1 MTIPFTFRQLGY
13 FVAVAQHGSIS
24 KAAEALHVSQPSV
37 SIAITQLE
45 GLLGQP
51 LFQRHRGQGVSLSPK
66 GEVLFKEARHI
77 LTLSHNLLDSQHQHD
92 TEVEGQLVIGCFRDI
107 APYYLPRLVSEF
119 ERRYP
124 RIRVIMQEQDLAG
137 VRKGLEQGKA
147 ELVLSYGLGLPP
159 ECELHVLDELRPY
172 ALLPASHALAGQA
185 QLSLAELAED
195 MLILQDLP
203 LTREYFLSLF
213 WHRDLQP
220 ARIHHTL
227 SFEMQRGLVAHG
239 HGVALS
245 CTRPAGDQ
253 SYDGAPIACVPLSD
267 DVPPQRVV
275 LARSADFPLSLPAR
289 LFLEQVTGAAPRSG
303 QG

>member
-1 MTIPFTFRQLGY
+1 MAIPFTFRQLSY

-24 KAAEALHVSQPSV
+24 RAAVALHVSQPSV
-37 SIAITQLE
+37 SIAINQLE

-51 LFQRHRGQGVSLSPK
+51 LFQRHRGQGVSLSPR
-66 GEVLFKEARHI
+66 GETLFREARQI
-77 LTLSHNLLDSQHQHD
+77 LTLSHNLLDDKHENTDDVQ
-92 TEVEGQLVIGCFRDI
+92 GQLVIACFRDI

-124 RIRVIMQEQDLAG
+124 KVRVSMQEQDLAG
-137 VRKGLEQGKA
+137 VREFLEQGKA
-147 ELVLSYGLGLPP
+147 ELVLSYGLSLPP
-159 ECELHVLDELRPY
+159 ECRTHVLDELKPY
-172 ALLPASHALAGQA
+172 ALLPVDHALAEQSS
-185 QLSLAELAED
+185 LSLRQLAQET
-195 MLILQDLP
+195 LILQDLP

-253 SYDGAPIACVPLSD
+253 SYDGAAIACVPLND

-275 LARSADFPLSLPAR
+275 LARASDFPLSLPAR
-289 LFLEQVTGAAPRSG
+289 LFVEQITGRTMAP
-303 QG
+303 

>member
-24 KAAEALHVSQPSV
+24 KAAGALHVSQPSV
-37 SIAITQLE
+37 SIAIAQLE

-51 LFQRHRGQGVSLSPK
+51 LFQRHRGQGVSLSPR
-66 GEVLFKEARHI
+66 GEALFRQARHI
-77 LTLSHNLLDSQHQHD
+77 LALSQHLLDSQHQHG
-92 TEVEGQLVIGCFRDI
+92 TEVEGQLVLGCFRDI

-124 RIRVIMQEQDLAG
+124 RIGVTMQEQDLAG
-137 VRKGLEQGKA
+137 VREGLEQGKT
-147 ELVLSYGLGLPP
+147 ELVVSYGLGLPP
-159 ECELHVLDELRPY
+159 EYRLHVLDELRPY
-172 ALLPASHALAGQA
+172 ALLPVHHALANQT
-185 QLSLAELAED
+185 QLSLAELAEET
-195 MLILQDLP
+195 LILQDLP

-253 SYDGAPIACVPLSD
+253 SYDGAPIACLPLSD
-267 DVPPQRVV
+267 EVPPQRVM
-275 LARSADFPLSLPAR
+275 LARSPAFPLSLPAR
-289 LFLEQVTGAAPRSG
+289 LFVEQVTGQPALP
-303 QG
+303 

>member
-24 KAAEALHVSQPSV
+24 RAAEALHVSQPSV
-37 SIAITQLE
+37 SVAINQLE
-45 GLLGQP
+45 GLLGQS
-51 LFQRHRGQGVSLSPK
+51 LFQRHRGQGVSLSPR
-66 GEVLFKEARHI
+66 GEALFREARHI
-77 LTLSHNLLDSQHQHD
+77 LTLSHNLLDSQHRHG
-92 TEVEGQLVIGCFRDI
+92 TEVEGQLLLGCFRDI

-137 VRKGLEQGKA
+137 VCQGLEQGKT

-159 ECELHVLDELRPY
+159 ECSTHVLDELRPY
-172 ALLPASHALAGQA
+172 ALLPAHHALAEKPR
-185 QLSLAELAED
+185 LSLAELAEET
-195 MLILQDLP
+195 LILQDLP

-213 WHRDLQP
+213 WQRDLQP

-245 CTRPAGDQ
+245 CTRPAGDH
-253 SYDGAPIACVPLSD
+253 SYDGAPIACVPLND
-267 DVPPQRVV
+267 EVPPQRVV
-275 LARSADFPLSLPAR
+275 LARSPAFPLSVPAR
-289 LFLEQVTGAAPRSG
+289 LFVEQVTGRPVTA
-303 QG
+303 

>member
-1 MTIPFTFRQLGY
+1 MAIPFTFRQLGY

-45 GLLGQP
+45 HLLGQP
-51 LFQRHRGQGVSLSPK
+51 LFQRHRGQGVSLSPR
-66 GEVLFKEARHI
+66 GETLFNEARHI
-77 LTLSHNLLDSQHQHD
+77 LTLSHNLLDNRHQNG
-92 TEVEGQLVIGCFRDI
+92 TEVEGRLVIGCFRDI

-124 RIRVIMQEQDLAG
+124 RIQVSMQEQDLAG
-137 VRKGLEQGKA
+137 VRQELEQGKA
-147 ELVLSYGLGLPP
+147 ELILSYALGLPP
-159 ECELHVLDELRPY
+159 ECSTHVLDELKPY
-172 ALLPASHALAGQA
+172 ALLPVDHPLSGKPA
-185 QLSLAELAED
+185 LSLAELAKCT
-195 MLILQDLP
+195 LILQDMP

-213 WHRDLQP
+213 WQQDLQP

-267 DVPPQRVV
+267 EVPPQRVV
-275 LARSADFPLSLPAR
+275 LARSPSFPLSLPAR
-289 LFLEQVTGAAPRSG
+289 LFVEQVTGRAFSY
-303 QG
+303 

>member
-24 KAAEALHVSQPSV
+24 KAAGALHVSQPSV
-37 SIAITQLE
+37 SIAIAQLE

-51 LFQRHRGQGVSLSPK
+51 LFQRHRGQGVSLSPR
-66 GEVLFKEARHI
+66 GEALFRQARHI
-77 LTLSHNLLDSQHQHD
+77 LALSQHLLDSQHQHG
-92 TEVEGQLVIGCFRDI
+92 TEVEGQLVLGCFRDI

-124 RIRVIMQEQDLAG
+124 RIGVTMQEQDLAG
-137 VRKGLEQGKA
+137 VREGLEQGKT
-147 ELVLSYGLGLPP
+147 ELVVSYGLGLPP
-159 ECELHVLDELRPY
+159 EYSLHVLDELSPY
-172 ALLPASHALAGQA
+172 ALLPVHHALANQT
-185 QLSLAELAED
+185 QLSLAELAEET
-195 MLILQDLP
+195 LILQDLP

-245 CTRPAGDQ
+245 CTRPAGNQ
-253 SYDGAPIACVPLSD
+253 SYDGAPIACLPLSD
-267 DVPPQRVV
+267 EVPPQRVM
-275 LARSADFPLSLPAR
+275 LARSPAFPLSLPAR
-289 LFLEQVTGAAPRSG
+289 LFVEQVTGQPALP
-303 QG
+303 